1 MWGVWSSRT
10 FRSHVCDGMS
20 VCPPIFTQRCRHTQ
34 GLRPAHLLLPTHNL
48 LSGPFQGPKPAAG
61 HGGEQQHGPSTQ
73 AHTRGLA
80 VWVKPLQ
87 GQGHLWRERPGKAG
101 TRWPSDPQH
110 RLAASLHKRDKPWG
124 AGRVQWEGISV
135 LLQPSAVGIEGL
147 HVQRPCGT
155 RKSSASRARRWWG
168 EGRASHGQEVGSG
181 AGPGAPALPGPPVS
195 AWTSPLSLRLSFPSC
210 AVGAC
215 SPHPWRPPR
224 TVLSSPFPGCFSPGL
239 SERHNHSLQPGLS

>member
-1 MWGVWSSRT
+1 MSTHIHAEVQTHPGTQACPPAPAHTQSPQSPFPRPQASSRPRRGT
-10 FRSHVCDGMS
+10 TAWPQHPGPHTRLGCVGQAPAGSGAPMEGEAWGG
-20 VCPPIFTQRCRHTQ
+20 RHT
-34 GLRPAHLLLPTHNL
+34 LAVRP
-48 LSGPFQGPKPAAG
+48 PAQAG
-61 HGGEQQHGPSTQ
+61 SKLAQKGQTVGGGE
-73 AHTRGLA
+73 
-80 VWVKPLQ
+80 
-87 GQGHLWRERPGKAG
+87 
-101 TRWPSDPQH
+101 
-110 RLAASLHKRDKPWG
+110 G
-124 AGRVQWEGISV
+124 ATGGDIGATTA
-135 LLQPSAVGIEGL
+135 SAVGVEGL

-168 EGRASHGQEVGSG
+168 EGGASHGQEVGSG

-239 SERHNHSLQPGLS
+239 SERHNHSPQPGLS